1 MQEEKPV
8 IVEQV
13 EQDNGNKLNQIALE
27 NQKLNQIA
35 LENQNLTTML
45 RKLENDIRDLQRVL
59 ADRDN
64 ALLSSK
70 QLVQQANKQI

>member
-13 EQDNGNKLNQIALE
+13 EQDNGN
-27 NQKLNQIA
+27 KLNQIA